1 MPLLGALLQT
11 LFGGLFAFLVRVVG
25 MRLALASA
33 AVAAFA
39 VLTVGMYAAA
49 QAVVSGLSVSF
60 PGSAAALLGVWLVV
74 PDNAAVCLAA
84 IFGTDAAVA
93 LYRWNSTVI
102 RLAAG

>member
-11 LFGGLFAFLVRVVG
+11 LFGGLFAFLVRLAG
-25 MRLALASA
+25 MRLALATA
-33 AVAAFA
+33 AIAAFSL
-39 VLTVGMYAAA
+39 LTVGLYVAAG
-49 QAVVSGLSVSF
+49 AVVAGISASF
-60 PGSAAALLGVWLVV
+60 PSSSAALLGVWLVV

-93 LYRWNSTVI
+93 LYRWNSSVI